1 MQQENRRATESARP
15 LPSAGWRSDS
25 WRTPAVVLI
34 CGCLISMVGFGPR
47 STLGFFLTPMSH
59 DQGWGREVFA
69 LSVAIQTLL
78 YGAAQP
84 FSGAI
89 ADRFG
94 TVRVIIAGTL
104 LYAAGIFMMAHAATP
119 ETLFLSSGVLIGFGL
134 SGCSFNLVLSSFG
147 KLLPESWRSLA
158 FGAGTAS
165 GSFGQFLFSP
175 LAVGLID
182 TLGWRTTL
190 EVFAGL
196 LLLIVPLAFA
206 IATPRSD
213 APQTS
218 LRSLGKDESQ
228 TSLRSLRQD
237 DSQTSLS
244 GLRQNESDQTSIPSL
259 RKDDPPQTS
268 VRSLRT
274 AEAAPSATQ
283 IQNYKQA
290 LAEALGHRSYI
301 LLVLGFF
308 TCGFQLGFVTLH
320 LPSYLIDRGLSAEVG
335 GWTLGVIGLF
345 NIVGAMTSGWLG
357 GRMPKRYILVVIY
370 FARALAVVFL
380 ITMPAS
386 PAVALI
392 YGAVTGLLWLSSVP
406 PTAGLVAV
414 MFGTRWMAMLFGI
427 AFFSH
432 QVGGFLGVYLGGLLY
447 EHTGSYDIVWWLGV
461 LFGVL
466 SAVIN
471 LPIVEKPVVR
481 PALAA
486 G

>member
-1 MQQENRRATESARP
+1 
-15 LPSAGWRSDS
+15 LDS

-182 TLGWRTTL
+182 TVGWRTTL

-213 APQTS
+213 AAPAS
-218 LRSLGKDESQ
+218 PR
-228 TSLRSLRQD
+228 
-237 DSQTSLS
+237 
-244 GLRQNESDQTSIPSL
+244 GLRQPDSET
-259 RKDDPPQTS
+259 
-268 VRSLRT
+268 
-274 AEAAPSATQ
+274 APSVEQ
-283 IQNYKQA
+283 IQTYKQA

-320 LPSYLIDRGLSAEVG
+320 LPAYLIDRGLSAQVG

-345 NIVGAMTSGWLG
+345 NIVGAMLSGWLG
-357 GRMPKRYILVVIY
+357 GRMPKRYILAVIY

-380 ITMPAS
+380 VTMPAS
-386 PAVALI
+386 PAVALV

-447 EHTGSYDIVWWLGV
+447 ERTGSYDIVWWLGV

-471 LPIVEKPVVR
+471 LPIVERPVAR
-481 PALAA
+481 LATA
-486 G
+486 

>member
-1 MQQENRRATESARP
+1 
-15 LPSAGWRSDS
+15 
-25 WRTPAVVLI
+25 
-34 CGCLISMVGFGPR
+34 MVGFGPR
-47 STLGFFLTPMSH
+47 ATLGFFLTPMSTAN
-59 DQGWGREVFA
+59 GWGREVFA

-104 LYAAGIFMMAHAATP
+104 LYAAGIFMMAHASTP

-134 SGCSFNLVLSSFG
+134 SGCSFNLVISSFG

-182 TLGWRTTL
+182 TVGWRTTL

-213 APQTS
+213 AAPAS
-218 LRSLGKDESQ
+218 PR
-228 TSLRSLRQD
+228 
-237 DSQTSLS
+237 
-244 GLRQNESDQTSIPSL
+244 GLRQPDSET
-259 RKDDPPQTS
+259 
-268 VRSLRT
+268 
-274 AEAAPSATQ
+274 APSVEQ
-283 IQNYKQA
+283 IQTYKQA

-320 LPSYLIDRGLSAEVG
+320 LPSYLIDRGLSAQVG

-345 NIVGAMTSGWLG
+345 NIVGAMLSGWLG
-357 GRMPKRYILVVIY
+357 GRMPKRYILAVIY

-380 ITMPAS
+380 VTMPAS

-414 MFGTRWMAMLFGI
+414 MFGTRWMAMLFGL

-432 QVGGFLGVYLGGLLY
+432 QVGGFLGVYLGGLFY
-447 EHTGSYDIVWWLGV
+447 ERTGSYDIVWWLGV

-471 LPIVEKPVVR
+471 LPIVERPVAR
-481 PALAA
+481 LATA
-486 G
+486 

>member
-1 MQQENRRATESARP
+1 
-15 LPSAGWRSDS
+15 
-25 WRTPAVVLI
+25 
-34 CGCLISMVGFGPR
+34 MVGFGPR
-47 STLGFFLTPMSH
+47 ATLGFFLTPMSTAN
-59 DQGWGREVFA
+59 GWGREVFA

-104 LYAAGIFMMAHAATP
+104 LYAAGIFMMAHASTP

-134 SGCSFNLVLSSFG
+134 SGCSFNLVISSFG

-182 TLGWRTTL
+182 TVGWRTTL

-213 APQTS
+213 AAPAS
-218 LRSLGKDESQ
+218 PR
-228 TSLRSLRQD
+228 
-237 DSQTSLS
+237 
-244 GLRQNESDQTSIPSL
+244 GLRQPDSET
-259 RKDDPPQTS
+259 
-268 VRSLRT
+268 
-274 AEAAPSATQ
+274 APSVEQ
-283 IQNYKQA
+283 IQTYKQA

-320 LPSYLIDRGLSAEVG
+320 LPSYLIDRGLSAQVG

-345 NIVGAMTSGWLG
+345 NIVGAMLSGWLG
-357 GRMPKRYILVVIY
+357 GRMPKRYILAVIY

-380 ITMPAS
+380 VTMPAS

-447 EHTGSYDIVWWLGV
+447 ERTGSYDIVWWLGV
-461 LFGVL
+461 LFGVV

-471 LPIVEKPVVR
+471 LPIVEKPVAR
-481 PALAA
+481 LATA
-486 G
+486 

>member
-1 MQQENRRATESARP
+1 
-15 LPSAGWRSDS
+15 
-25 WRTPAVVLI
+25 
-34 CGCLISMVGFGPR
+34 MVGFGPR
-47 STLGFFLTPMSH
+47 ATLGFFLTPMSTAN
-59 DQGWGREVFA
+59 GWGREVFA

-104 LYAAGIFMMAHAATP
+104 LYAAGIFMMAHASTP

-134 SGCSFNLVLSSFG
+134 SGCSFNLVISSFG

-182 TLGWRTTL
+182 TVGWRTTL

-213 APQTS
+213 AAPAS
-218 LRSLGKDESQ
+218 PR
-228 TSLRSLRQD
+228 
-237 DSQTSLS
+237 
-244 GLRQNESDQTSIPSL
+244 GLRQPDSET
-259 RKDDPPQTS
+259 
-268 VRSLRT
+268 
-274 AEAAPSATQ
+274 APSVEQ
-283 IQNYKQA
+283 IQTYKQA

-320 LPSYLIDRGLSAEVG
+320 LPSYLIDRGLSAQVG

-345 NIVGAMTSGWLG
+345 NIVGAMLSGWLG
-357 GRMPKRYILVVIY
+357 GRMPKRYILAVIY

-380 ITMPAS
+380 VTMPAS

-432 QVGGFLGVYLGGLLY
+432 QVGGFLGVYLGGLFY
-447 EHTGSYDIVWWLGV
+447 ERTGSYDIVWWLGV

-471 LPIVEKPVVR
+471 LPIVEKPVAR
-481 PALAA
+481 LATA
-486 G
+486 

>member
-1 MQQENRRATESARP
+1 VQQENRPGSGSVPP
-15 LPSAGWRSDS
+15 LSSVDRRLES
-25 WRTPAVVLI
+25 WRTPAVILA
-34 CGCLISMVGFGPR
+34 CGCLISMIGFGPR
-47 STLGFFLTPMSH
+47 STLGFFLTPMSTAH
-59 DQGWGREVFA
+59 GWGREVFA

-78 YGAAQP
+78 YGIAQP

-134 SGCSFNLVLSSFG
+134 SGCSFNLVISSFG

-182 TLGWRTTL
+182 TVGWRTTL

-213 APQTS
+213 APA
-218 LRSLGKDESQ
+218 
-228 TSLRSLRQD
+228 
-237 DSQTSLS
+237 
-244 GLRQNESDQTSIPSL
+244 
-259 RKDDPPQTS
+259 QTS
-268 VRSLRT
+268 VRSLRKLDSEQT
-274 AEAAPSATQ
+274 SARSPRKLDPAADAAPSAAQ

-320 LPSYLIDRGLSAEVG
+320 LPSYLIDRGLSAQVG

-345 NIVGAMTSGWLG
+345 NIVGAMLSGWLG
-357 GRMPKRYILVVIY
+357 GRMPKRYILAVIY

-380 ITMPAS
+380 ITLPAS

-392 YGAVTGLLWLSSVP
+392 YGAATGLLWLSSVP

-447 EHTGSYDIVWWLGV
+447 ERTGSYDIVWWLGV

-466 SAVIN
+466 SALIN
-471 LPIVEKPVVR
+471 LPIVEKPVPR
-481 PALAA
+481 QAPAPA
-486 G
+486 

>member
-1 MQQENRRATESARP
+1 M
-15 LPSAGWRSDS
+15 
-25 WRTPAVVLI
+25 I
-34 CGCLISMVGFGPR
+34 GFGPR
-47 STLGFFLTPMSH
+47 STLGFFLTPMSTAH
-59 DQGWGREVFA
+59 GWGREVFA

-78 YGAAQP
+78 YGIAQP

-134 SGCSFNLVLSSFG
+134 SGCSFNLVISSFG

-175 LAVGLID
+175 LAVGLVD
-182 TLGWRTTL
+182 TVGWRTTL

-213 APQTS
+213 APAQTS
-218 LRSLGKDESQ
+218 A
-228 TSLRSLRQD
+228 RSLRKL
-237 DSQTSLS
+237 DSEQTSARS
-244 GLRQNESDQTSIPSL
+244 P
-259 RKDDPPQTS
+259 RKLDP
-268 VRSLRT
+268 
-274 AEAAPSATQ
+274 AADAAPNAAQ

-320 LPSYLIDRGLSAEVG
+320 LPSYLIDRGLSAQVG

-345 NIVGAMTSGWLG
+345 NIVGAMLSGWLG
-357 GRMPKRYILVVIY
+357 GRMPKRYILAVIY

-380 ITMPAS
+380 ITLPAS

-392 YGAVTGLLWLSSVP
+392 YGAATGLLWLSSVP

-447 EHTGSYDIVWWLGV
+447 ERTGSYDIVWWLGV

-466 SAVIN
+466 SALIN
-471 LPIVEKPVVR
+471 LPIVEKPVPR
-481 PALAA
+481 QAPAPA
-486 G
+486 

>member
-1 MQQENRRATESARP
+1 
-15 LPSAGWRSDS
+15 
-25 WRTPAVVLI
+25 
-34 CGCLISMVGFGPR
+34 MVGFGPR
-47 STLGFFLTPMSH
+47 ATLGFFLTPMSTAN
-59 DQGWGREVFA
+59 GWGREVFA

-104 LYAAGIFMMAHAATP
+104 LYAAGIFMMAHASTP

-134 SGCSFNLVLSSFG
+134 SGCSFNLVISSFG

-182 TLGWRTTL
+182 TVGWRTTL
-190 EVFAGL
+190 EIFAGL

-213 APQTS
+213 APA
-218 LRSLGKDESQ
+218 
-228 TSLRSLRQD
+228 
-237 DSQTSLS
+237 
-244 GLRQNESDQTSIPSL
+244 
-259 RKDDPPQTS
+259 QTS
-268 VRSLRT
+268 VRSLRENDSET
-274 AEAAPSATQ
+274 APSVEQ
-283 IQNYKQA
+283 IQTYKQA

-320 LPSYLIDRGLSAEVG
+320 LPSYLIDRGLSAQVG

-345 NIVGAMTSGWLG
+345 NIVGAMLSGWLG
-357 GRMPKRYILVVIY
+357 GRMPKRYILAVIY

-380 ITMPAS
+380 VTMPAS

-447 EHTGSYDIVWWLGV
+447 EQTGSYDIVWWLGV

-471 LPIVEKPVVR
+471 LPIVERPVAR
-481 PALAA
+481 LATA
-486 G
+486 

>member
-1 MQQENRRATESARP
+1 MQQDNRAGSGGVRARS
-15 LPSAGWRSDS
+15 SIDWRLES
-25 WRTPAVVLI
+25 WRTPAVILI

-47 STLGFFLTPMSH
+47 ATLGFFLTPMSTAN
-59 DQGWGREVFA
+59 GWGREVFA

-104 LYAAGIFMMAHAATP
+104 LYAAGIFMMAHASTP

-134 SGCSFNLVLSSFG
+134 SGCSFNLVISSFG

-182 TLGWRTTL
+182 TVGWRTTL

-213 APQTS
+213 AAPAS
-218 LRSLGKDESQ
+218 PR
-228 TSLRSLRQD
+228 
-237 DSQTSLS
+237 
-244 GLRQNESDQTSIPSL
+244 GLRQPDSETTPS
-259 RKDDPPQTS
+259 
-268 VRSLRT
+268 V
-274 AEAAPSATQ
+274 EQ
-283 IQNYKQA
+283 IQTYKQA

-320 LPSYLIDRGLSAEVG
+320 LPSYLIDRGLSAQVG

-345 NIVGAMTSGWLG
+345 NIVGAMLSGWLG
-357 GRMPKRYILVVIY
+357 GRMPKRYILAVIY

-380 ITMPAS
+380 VTMPAS

-447 EHTGSYDIVWWLGV
+447 EQTGSYDIVWWLGV

-471 LPIVEKPVVR
+471 LTIVERPVAR
-481 PALAA
+481 LATA
-486 G
+486 

>member
-1 MQQENRRATESARP
+1 MQQENKPATAGIRP
-15 LPSAGWRSDS
+15 LSSAGWRWDS

-34 CGCLISMVGFGPR
+34 SGCLISMIGFGPR

-104 LYAAGIFMMAHAATP
+104 LYAAGIFMMAHASTP

-134 SGCSFNLVLSSFG
+134 SGCSFNLVISSFG

-190 EVFAGL
+190 EIFAGL

-206 IATPRSD
+206 IATQRSD

-218 LRSLGKDESQ
+218 LRSLGKDDAQ
-228 TSLRSLRQD
+228 TSVRSPRQDDAQTSVRSLRQD
-237 DSQTSLS
+237 DSQTGVSS
-244 GLRQNESDQTSIPSL
+244 P
-259 RKDDPPQTS
+259 
-268 VRSLRT
+268 RT

-357 GRMPKRYILVVIY
+357 GRMPKRYILAVIY

-380 ITMPAS
+380 ITLPAS

-392 YGAVTGLLWLSSVP
+392 YGAATGLLWLSSVP

-447 EHTGSYDIVWWLGV
+447 ERTGSYDIVWWLGV

-481 PALAA
+481 LAMAPA
-486 G
+486 